1 MFINHQL
8 FHRNFAPGMRKTE
21 RQKKAL
27 NLATDYLGFLI
38 DQETLAR
45 RVVDERLEELHP
57 KLEALI
63 DERIR
68 QVLAQKKQ

>member
-1 MFINHQL
+1 
-8 FHRNFAPGMRKTE
+8 MRKTE

-27 NLATDYLGFLI
+27 DLATDYLEFLI

-45 RVVDERLEELHP
+45 RAVEERLEELQP

-68 QVLAQKKQ
+68 QLLAQKSELNI

>member
-1 MFINHQL
+1 
-8 FHRNFAPGMRKTE
+8 MRKTE

-27 NLATDYLGFLI
+27 DLATDYLGFLI

-45 RVVDERLEELHP
+45 RAVDERLEELQP

-68 QVLAQKKQ
+68 QLLAQKSELNM

>member
-1 MFINHQL
+1 
-8 FHRNFAPGMRKTE
+8 MRKTE

-27 NLATDYLGFLI
+27 NLATEYLEFLI

-45 RVVDERLEELHP
+45 RAVDERLEELHP

-68 QVLAQKKQ
+68 QVLAQKKE

>member
-1 MFINHQL
+1 
-8 FHRNFAPGMRKTE
+8 MRKTE

-45 RVVDERLEELHP
+45 RAVDERLEELQP

-68 QVLAQKKQ
+68 QALAQKKQ

>member
-1 MFINHQL
+1 
-8 FHRNFAPGMRKTE
+8 MRRTE
-21 RQKKAL
+21 RQKQAM

-45 RVVDERLEELHP
+45 RAVDERLEELHP

-68 QVLAQKKQ
+68 QVLDHKKNNI

>member
-1 MFINHQL
+1 
-8 FHRNFAPGMRKTE
+8 MRKTE

-27 NLATDYLGFLI
+27 NLATEYLEFLI

-45 RVVDERLEELHP
+45 RAVDERLEELHP

-68 QVLAQKKQ
+68 QVLAKKKQ

>member
-1 MFINHQL
+1 
-8 FHRNFAPGMRKTE
+8 MRKTE

-27 NLATDYLGFLI
+27 DLATDYLEFLI

-45 RVVDERLEELHP
+45 RAVDERLEELQP

-68 QVLAQKKQ
+68 QLLAKRVN

>member
-1 MFINHQL
+1 
-8 FHRNFAPGMRKTE
+8 MRKTE

-27 NLATDYLGFLI
+27 DLATDYLEFLI

-45 RVVDERLEELHP
+45 RAVDERLEELQP

-68 QVLAQKKQ
+68 QALAQKKQ

>member
-1 MFINHQL
+1 
-8 FHRNFAPGMRKTE
+8 MRKTE

-27 NLATDYLGFLI
+27 DLATDYLEFLI

-45 RVVDERLEELHP
+45 RAVDERLEELQP

-68 QVLAQKKQ
+68 QLLAQKSELNI

>member
-1 MFINHQL
+1 
-8 FHRNFAPGMRKTE
+8 MRKTE

-27 NLATDYLGFLI
+27 NLATDYLEFLI

-45 RVVDERLEELHP
+45 RAVDERLEELQP

-68 QVLAQKKQ
+68 QLLAKRVN

>member
-1 MFINHQL
+1 
-8 FHRNFAPGMRKTE
+8 MRKTE

-27 NLATDYLGFLI
+27 DLATDYLGFLI

-45 RVVDERLEELHP
+45 RAVDERLEELQP
-57 KLEALI
+57 KFEALI

-68 QVLAQKKQ
+68 QLLAQKSYLIKLKLNILL

>member
-1 MFINHQL
+1 
-8 FHRNFAPGMRKTE
+8 MRKTE

-45 RVVDERLEELHP
+45 RAVDERLEELQP